1 MEASY
6 SHERALIGLCLNSRI
21 DLIEAIS
28 LGVTAKD
35 FEDELCREIFL
46 NAHGLLLDDQVVDL
60 QSVAVKMPSRGFEV
74 AQLATTDGFTVG
86 SVKLYAETIL
96 DRSRDKE
103 VLSFLNDV
111 QRTIMRKP
119 VDHPYAAPEVTDKAI
134 DQMFTQIANKLT
146 NTKTKTTPEVLNVI
160 EQRWEHEHVNQNECH
175 FIPTGFTKLDNALNG
190 GIPKGAMMTIG
201 ASTGRGKSLY
211 SINIASRAALKGFK
225 VLYVTLEMNAEEIV
239 ERIIADHGNV
249 KYAKVLGNG
258 RGETEYDAFNKVRKM
273 FHQVNFEVCDNCDG
287 DIGRV
292 ERIIRFAH
300 EIKPYDLVI
309 IDYIQQYQVRPNKYQ
324 HEKMRELSQFIKLKI
339 AKKYNVA
346 VIAPAQMN
354 RMAECE
360 GIDGLRTGNIA
371 DAASIERDSDIVAF
385 IAHENPKK
393 PSPECIS
400 YKVNPENFCWIKIGK
415 QRKGSSNLAIPM
427 RFNPEFA
434 RFEEI

>member
-6 SHERALIGLCLNSRI
+6 AHERALVGLCLNSRI
-21 DLIEAIS
+21 DLIEAVS
-28 LGVTAKD
+28 LGISAKD
-35 FEDELCREIFL
+35 FEDELCREIFIT
-46 NAHGLLLDDQVVDL
+46 AQSLLLEDKVVDL
-60 QSVAVKMPSRGFEV
+60 QSVAVKMRSKAAEV
-74 AQLATTDGFTVG
+74 VQLATTDGFTVG

-103 VLSFLNDV
+103 VLELLNDV
-111 QRTIMRKP
+111 RRTIMNKP
-119 VDHPYAAPEVTDKAI
+119 TDHAYAAPEVTDQAI
-134 DQMFTQIANKLT
+134 DRIFTQIANKLT

-160 EQRWEHEHVNQNECH
+160 EQRWEHDHKNHDECH
-175 FIPTGFTKLDNALNG
+175 FIQTGFPNLDDALNG

-201 ASTGRGKSLY
+201 ASTGRGKSLL

-225 VLYVTLEMNAEEIV
+225 VLYVTLEMNAEEIL
-239 ERIIADHGNV
+239 ERIIADHGDV
-249 KYAKVLGNG
+249 KYAAVVGNG
-258 RGETEYDAFNKVRKM
+258 RGDSEFNAFHRVRTL
-273 FHQVNFEVCDNCDG
+273 FHNVDFEVCDNCDG
-287 DIGRV
+287 DINRV
-292 ERIIRFAH
+292 ERLIRYAS
-300 EIKPYDLVI
+300 EIKPYDLIV
-309 IDYIQQYQVRPNKYQ
+309 IDYIQQYQVRPNKFQ

-360 GIDGLRTGNIA
+360 GVEGLRTGNIA

-393 PSPECIS
+393 PSPECIAL
-400 YKVNPENFCWIKIGK
+400 KADPENFCWIKIGK
-415 QRKGSSNLAIPM
+415 QRKGTSNISIPM